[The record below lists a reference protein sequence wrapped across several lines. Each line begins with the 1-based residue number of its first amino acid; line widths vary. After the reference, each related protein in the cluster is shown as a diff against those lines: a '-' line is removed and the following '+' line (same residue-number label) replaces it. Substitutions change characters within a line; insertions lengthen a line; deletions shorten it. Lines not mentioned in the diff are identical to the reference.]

1 MAGITPEERF
11 QFDLEGYLV
20 VPGVLDRREVARL
33 NELADEVSVRRAG
46 RGRPAEHRPGL
57 AVGS

>member
-20 VPGVLDRREVARL
+20 VPGVLDSREVARL
-33 NELADEVSVRRAG
+33 NELADEVIVRRAG
-46 RGRPAEHRPGL
+46 RGRPAAYEPGL